1 MQLLHLDENAHKIVH
16 PSPINIQSLIPNI
29 LYLLKITNKVN
40 YLVGGNF
47 VLSHIKPQTY
57 LD

>member
-16 PSPINIQSLIPNI
+16 PSLINIQSLIPNI
-29 LYLLKITNKVN
+29 LYLLKTTNKVN

-57 LD
+57 